1 MKYVDFLLFLML
13 LSLLLL
19 LSVAWP
25 VQEQNLSSSSLSPSL
40 FLSLNCTHLS
50 VLSRPG
56 LAWGLLR
63 QLRTESG
70 VVLLNVHQNHFCV
83 STKPQMYTSNVVGP
97 INYICGRLDLKFESN
112 SDLLQKLKV
121 FNCQTDK

>member
-1 MKYVDFLLFLML
+1 MKYVDFLLFLLL

-50 VLSRPG
+50 VLSLPG

-63 QLRTESG
+63 RLRTESG

-97 INYICGRLDLKFESN
+97 INYICGRLDLKLESN